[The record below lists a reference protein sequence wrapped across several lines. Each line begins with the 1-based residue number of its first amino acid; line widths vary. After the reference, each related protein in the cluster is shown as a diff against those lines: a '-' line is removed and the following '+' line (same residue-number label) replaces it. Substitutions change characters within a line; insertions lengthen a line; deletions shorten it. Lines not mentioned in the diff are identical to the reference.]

1 MECENMPCSERK
13 LDTIKAIYRI
23 DPRAKFSVNGKLE
36 SRIDYVYG
44 GITWETQPIDWVD
57 VIEEMYRGKVQE
69 MKIKMTESIEMSANE
84 SGNQSMKVEVDQVL
98 SMDKPWQQKLAQ
110 NLIDG
115 GLAIEVKMDEVK
127 KTKKKAK
134 TVAKKATKAVS
145 KVSKKVKKKA
155 KK

>member
-1 MECENMPCSERK
+1 MPCSERK

-44 GITWETQPIDWVD
+44 GIIWETQPIDWVD
-57 VIEEMYRGKVQE
+57 VIEEMYVGKVQE

-98 SMDKPWQQKLAQ
+98 SMDKGWQKKLGQ
-110 NLIDG
+110 NLIDA
-115 GLAIEVKMDEVK
+115 GLAIEVKMDDVK

>member
-1 MECENMPCSERK
+1 M
-13 LDTIKAIYRI
+13 A
-23 DPRAKFSVNGKLE
+23 
-36 SRIDYVYG
+36 
-44 GITWETQPIDWVD
+44 
-57 VIEEMYRGKVQE
+57 
-69 MKIKMTESIEMSANE
+69 TEIRT
-84 SGNQSMKVEVDQVL
+84 
-98 SMDKPWQQKLAQ
+98 

-134 TVAKKATKAVS
+134 TVAKKTAS

>member
-1 MECENMPCSERK
+1 MPCSERK

-57 VIEEMYRGKVQE
+57 VIEEMYVGKVQE

-98 SMDKPWQQKLAQ
+98 SMDKGWQKKLGQ
-110 NLIDG
+110 NLIDA
-115 GLAIEVKMDEVK
+115 GLAID
-127 KTKKKAK
+127 
-134 TVAKKATKAVS
+134 
-145 KVSKKVKKKA
+145 
-155 KK
+155 